1 MRSEDFPEPLVDPG
15 EIFPG
20 GPPPDR
26 IPPIDDP
33 AFISVEAAG
42 GWLDDAAAVVAL
54 EVDGDARADP
64 VQVLIRREIV
74 NDTVGI
80 DLGGRPPVILWKA
93 GRASALDRSGV
104 AAGADVGSVGG
115 FDPTVDGRRL
125 TFTADAD
132 GTFSDEQTGTRW
144 DVTGVAISGG
154 PAGDGVDR
162 ILHLDTSWFASSTRR
177 PGTTP
182 ATPEA
187 TVGAGGSLGRLRAA
201 ACGRCGPSADSIRGG
216 PPAPRPT
223 GRGLEG
229 VTMLFLDSASLD
241 DARTA
246 AHLGWVAGITTNPKL
261 MAAAGEAADRR
272 LARLLEVFPDGPVF
286 FQPSRTESA
295 AAEAERAIGIAGTRL
310 VVKLPAQEAMFRLGA
325 GLAARGHR
333 VAVTAV
339 YSPAQAVLGAAIGA
353 AWVIPYVDR
362 AERLRPGARLLP
374 SLREALDGLDDPPE
388 ILAASIKSP
397 AQAVAALTA
406 GAKAVTAPLEVLR
419 AMACDPLTDAAVDE
433 FAQAAGAPP
442 GS

>member
-1 MRSEDFPEPLVDPG
+1 MQGIRRAASAAIAALAPAACGNGGASGDAPDPSPATTAAPATSGPVRLPEGPSALDSMRSEDFPEPLVDPG

-42 GWLDDAAAVVAL
+42 EWLDDAAAGVGL

-64 VQVLIRREIV
+64 VQVLIRHEIV

-80 DLGGRPPVILWKA
+80 DLGGRPAVILWKA

-104 AAGADVGSVGG
+104 AAEADVGSVGG

-187 TVGAGGSLGRLRAA
+187 TVGR
-201 ACGRCGPSADSIRGG
+201 
-216 PPAPRPT
+216 
-223 GRGLEG
+223 
-229 VTMLFLDSASLD
+229 
-241 DARTA
+241 
-246 AHLGWVAGITTNPKL
+246 
-261 MAAAGEAADRR
+261 
-272 LARLLEVFPDGPVF
+272 
-286 FQPSRTESA
+286 
-295 AAEAERAIGIAGTRL
+295 
-310 VVKLPAQEAMFRLGA
+310 
-325 GLAARGHR
+325 
-333 VAVTAV
+333 
-339 YSPAQAVLGAAIGA
+339 
-353 AWVIPYVDR
+353 VDR
-362 AERLRPGARLLP
+362 STGSERQR
-374 SLREALDGLDDPPE
+374 
-388 ILAASIKSP
+388 
-397 AQAVAALTA
+397 
-406 GAKAVTAPLEVLR
+406 
-419 AMACDPLTDAAVDE
+419 
-433 FAQAAGAPP
+433 AAGAGRPP
-442 GS
+442 IASVAARRRPGRRAVASKE